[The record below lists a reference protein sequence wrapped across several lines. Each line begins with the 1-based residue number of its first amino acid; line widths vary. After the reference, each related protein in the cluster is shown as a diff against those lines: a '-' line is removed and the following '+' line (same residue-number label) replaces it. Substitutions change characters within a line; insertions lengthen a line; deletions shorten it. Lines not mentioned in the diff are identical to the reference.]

1 MAFRFRLQS
10 VLDHRR
16 HLEDLALH
24 GFAAKL
30 GVQKECERH
39 VAWLEQEHK
48 RARQELNQREIKG
61 MPANEFVLANEYTT
75 VLRLQSLRE
84 QARLPMLKAETEKA
98 RKKLLS
104 ATRNRKALQSLRKR
118 HLARY
123 QREEL
128 QIEGRILD
136 EAAVG
141 SFVRRERL

>member
-1 MAFRFRLQS
+1 MAFCFRLQS

-30 GVQKECERH
+30 GAQRECERQ
-39 VAWLEQEHK
+39 VAWLEEEHQ
-48 RARQELNQREIKG
+48 RARQELNQRGIKG
-61 MPANEFVLANEYTT
+61 MPAKEFILANEYTT

-84 QARLPMLKAETEKA
+84 QARLPMLAKDTDKA
-98 RKKLLS
+98 RKHLLL
-104 ATRNRKALQSLRKR
+104 ATRNRKALESLRKR

-128 QIEGRILD
+128 RHEGRILD

-141 SFVRRERL
+141 SYVRRQET